1 MHAVCIHCVTQAL
14 HVAHSQSEVHP
25 QFRLCNVQPQV
36 TLLNCRCA
44 WLQVQAEEP
53 LTTLA
58 FRGRRTGT
66 SEVRRKL
73 ATNAVMQNYKPPPT
87 APVSSLPMKS
97 APVQRT
103 IDKLFKR
110 QNAVTAADTAAD
122 MELL

>member
-1 MHAVCIHCVTQAL
+1 M
-14 HVAHSQSEVHP
+14 QS
-25 QFRLCNVQPQV
+25 QV
-36 TLLNCRCA
+36 TGLNCTCA

-58 FRGRRTGT
+58 FRGRRTGM
-66 SEVRRKL
+66 SQVRRKL

-87 APVSSLPMKS
+87 APVFTLPMKT

-103 IDKLFKR
+103 IDELFKR
-110 QNAVTAADTAAD
+110 QNAVTAPDTAAD